1 MGKLVI
7 FHKELRPDLSF
18 FESFNHIEGVYFL
31 SSDFKLY
38 RFTDSLLVFFPPYRV
53 FNNHKIFKAGEVFVD
68 CSQDS
73 KDKYC
78 SFSISPKSLSIP
90 DCYNISTDSLGELDA
105 LIIDFEGSFIK
116 ESSLVRYSQR
126 KLHFIRHTEINVRS
140 YFYIEKVKKYLVDRD
155 LAINVFD
162 SFSISEGFKSFERM
176 PALRNFKS
184 SGNAELSKFDDLN
197 LDVFDFCE
205 RKPDTSFKEE
215 SFFDSDEKIDPYY
228 LEQLFKDPEF
238 FKEIEKAKLS
248 RIEETHKNDYL
259 SRIEKAIRRSRA
271 LSISV
276 PEYNYP
282 TAPFDSFPENL
293 NYLREIENFNE
304 QEESAFKHIDLYTS
318 YVSPMPLGRGVF
330 IFRDLEELFDPYK
343 GTINIPDIED
353 EIEIMNA
360 YIDEA
365 LDFYFKKE
373 ISEPPYFSWEE

>member
-7 FHKELRPDLSF
+7 FHKELGSDLSF
-18 FESFNHIEGVYFL
+18 FESFDHLEEVYFL

-38 RFTDSLLVFFPPYRV
+38 RFADSLLVFFPPYRV
-53 FNNHKIFKAGEVFVD
+53 FNNHKIFKVGKVFVD
-68 CSQDS
+68 CSQDPI
-73 KDKYC
+73 DKYC
-78 SFSISPKSLSIP
+78 SFSISSKSLSIP
-90 DCYNISTDSLGELDA
+90 DCYNISTESLGELDA
-105 LIIDFEGSFIK
+105 LIVDFEGSFIK
-116 ESSLVRYSQR
+116 ELSWVRYSQR
-126 KLHFIRHTEINVRS
+126 MLNFIKHAEINIHS
-140 YFYIEKVKKYLVDRD
+140 YFYIEKVKKYLVDRN

-205 RKPDTSFKEE
+205 KKPSPSFMEE
-215 SFFDSDEKIDPYY
+215 SFFDANEKIDPYY

-238 FKEIEKAKLS
+238 FNEIEKAKLS
-248 RIEETHKNDYL
+248 RIEETHKHDYL
-259 SRIEKAIRRSRA
+259 SRIEKAIRRSKA

-276 PEYNYP
+276 PEYNYLTP
-282 TAPFDSFPENL
+282 SADCFPENL
-293 NYLREIENFNE
+293 NYLRELENFNK
-304 QEESAFKHIDLYTS
+304 QEESHFKHVDLYTS
-318 YVSPMPLGRGVF
+318 YISPIPLGRGVF

-343 GTINIPDIED
+343 GTLNIPDIED
-353 EIEIMNA
+353 EIAIMNA